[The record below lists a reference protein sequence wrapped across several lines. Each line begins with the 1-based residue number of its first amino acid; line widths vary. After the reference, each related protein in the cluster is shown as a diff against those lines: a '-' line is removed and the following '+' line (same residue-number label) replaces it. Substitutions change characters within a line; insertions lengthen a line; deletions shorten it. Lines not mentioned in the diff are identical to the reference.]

1 MRKRTPPRN
10 GLLRPIGMTACI
22 GSALLGSAHS
32 AYAQSESGNI
42 VRVERLEKE
51 NQELKTRLES
61 LESMM
66 KKEGIGSTTPT
77 SSVKALSSI
86 QISGFVTASYFYDT
100 SVPAD
105 QNSNGYLWN
114 THSDSFSIN
123 KVKLTVASAPVER
136 SGEKFDA
143 GYRASLI
150 FGEDAPIVNTGGN
163 TQGLEDLREAY
174 VELNVPIG
182 SGLNVKAGQL
192 ISLLNY
198 ESGDGGAAN
207 PNFSQGYQWFYTGN
221 GPSAGAQLG
230 YTFTD
235 WLDVKARLQ
244 NGLYAGP
251 IDNNKAKTAMGSIGI
266 KPLQDLWFSV
276 IGFGGEEN
284 AGFSLL
290 GGSLLAGYQV
300 IKPFGIGLEFD
311 YFNFDPNGAPKADL
325 WSIGTWLTYDFT
337 EKIGLAFRAEYID
350 DPDGFGIKGISL
362 GGRAGSAIMSPDSS
376 GNLQSFTLTL
386 NYKPLPNV
394 KIQPEIR
401 YDHTTYAAGFDGQ
414 DSRFMIGAGISYL
427 F

>member
-1 MRKRTPPRN
+1 M
-10 GLLRPIGMTACI
+10 
-22 GSALLGSAHS
+22 
-32 AYAQSESGNI
+32 
-42 VRVERLEKE
+42 ERLEKE
-51 NQELKTRLES
+51 NQDLRTRLES
-61 LESMM
+61 LEHMM
-66 KKEGIGSTTPT
+66 QKEGLAGSLPT
-77 SSVKALSSI
+77 NAVKALSNV

-100 SVPAD
+100 SKPSD

-123 KVKLTVASAPVER
+123 KVKLTIASAPVER
-136 SGEKFDA
+136 SGDKWDA

-150 FGEDAPIVNTGGN
+150 WGEDAPIVNTGGN
-163 TQGLEDLREAY
+163 NQGLEALREAY
-174 VELNVPIG
+174 VEMNVPIG
-182 SGLNVKAGQL
+182 TGLDVKAGQL

-235 WLDVKARLQ
+235 WLDVKVRAQ

-251 IDNNKAKTAMGSIGI
+251 VDNNHGKTFMGAIGL
-266 KPLQDLWFSV
+266 KPMKDLWFSL
-276 IGFGGEEN
+276 IGFGGDESN
-284 AGFSLL
+284 TLDVK

-300 IKPFGIGLEFD
+300 TQPFGVGLEFD
-311 YFNFDPNGAPKADL
+311 YFKFSPNGAKDADL

-337 EKIGLAFRAEYID
+337 PKVGLAFRAEHLD
-350 DPDGFGIKGISL
+350 DPDGGGLKGIAL
-362 GGRAGSAIMSPDSS
+362 GGRAGSAILSPDPS
-376 GNLQSFTLTL
+376 GDLSSFTLTL
-386 NYKPLPNV
+386 NYKPIPNV

-401 YDHTTYAAGFDGQ
+401 YDRTSYKDGFDGRE
-414 DSRFMIGAGISYL
+414 DRFILGAGVSYL